1 MVVRIL
7 DITECHSDGDPSKW
21 PTTDKGYKRNDDY
34 FLNRIANDFWVK
46 EWDSID
52 LGGPPSSAQWRLNRL
67 PDGYAGF
74 EKQRGDSKHVDRYLY
89 GHPRGQFRSLQEF
102 YPHFKHLMESG
113 GPVGCQCKICTG
125 NKRASTNG
133 LTTSGSNGARSVSP
147 ARTTFSYFTQTQ
159 TKPPAS
165 KPAPPL
171 FNQTARPISTPL
183 LPQGRLPTPTPQAP
197 RKQVDED
204 GTTDVFRVLLD
215 ELKAAE
221 DDVVIDKKIAESTSP
236 DWRAGNELL
245 KELLEQWKDQPRFV
259 PRTGELVLFVRDLNP
274 EEVLAWDDDART
286 WHKVD
291 HKSGALLG
299 RPKWEAGV
307 VTQMPLQQVDESDLA
322 TVPDSKGNVVNSG
335 FRIEPLSKPGTEE
348 KRYAKQQ
355 RYAKQHRYLPL
366 HGLRPLVYWQDCL
379 RECPEAEWHPTIR
392 HVLSVANTFCV
403 IARDR
408 FKGVRNELSG
418 SQATVFCRGAY
429 IGFDLITI
437 GDAVRLLPNPDE
449 QKPDDDTDMLVVT
462 AIKLRLVNIDD
473 AGNDDWDEGRPYTT
487 CLHISGKAFTLDR
500 RRSFDGVGK
509 VPISS
514 DSDLL
519 PAGLEGYGQWY
530 HMTDPEQTKARLEV
544 PFTRIL
550 GRVSE
555 SVALEKWFQA
565 PASSSPQNDIQQF
578 RKTTRAAS
586 SRRLR
591 RGLSGLV
598 EARARAYAEDPRI
611 DRAAGKSWFWA
622 DTRVEALDL
631 HEINDRFVGPKDE
644 TRSKSQMDSWRKL
657 LRALDG
663 SKHGLAVY
671 HAERLQREEESKKEK
686 QGLAAG
692 SYGMVGAAVTIP
704 DGMSGSGT
712 DGTPQQTEAEAG
724 EDMEM
729 LEVEEDEDDDMVDVD
744 EDEDRDK
751 QPAPNDTRA
760 GANIMNVDV
769 DEDDPGDSDGMD
781 DMDEASTPDV
791 TRAGAGI
798 PNIDGVIELSDD
810 DD

>member
-1 MVVRIL
+1 METFHKPAIMVIRIL
-7 DITECHSDGDPSKW
+7 DIADCHSDGDPSKW
-21 PTTDKGYKRNDDY
+21 PTPDKGYKRNDDY
-34 FLNRIANDFWVK
+34 FLQRIANDFWVK
-46 EWDSID
+46 EWDPID

-67 PDGYAGF
+67 PGGYAGF
-74 EKQRGDSKHVDRYLY
+74 EKQRGDLKHVDRYLY

-113 GPVGCQCKICTG
+113 GPVGCRCKVCTG
-125 NKRASTNG
+125 NKRASTSG

-147 ARTTFSYFTQTQ
+147 ARTSSYFPRTQ
-159 TKPPAS
+159 TKQAAS
-165 KPAPPL
+165 KLAPPL
-171 FNQTARPISTPL
+171 FNQTARPISMPL
-183 LPQGRLPTPTPQAP
+183 LPHGRLPTLTPQAP

-215 ELKAAE
+215 EPKATE
-221 DDVVIDKKIAESTSP
+221 DDFVIDKKIVESTSP

-245 KELLEQWKDQPRFV
+245 KELLEEWKAQPRFV

-274 EEVLAWDDDART
+274 EEILAWDDDART
-286 WHKVD
+286 WHKV
-291 HKSGALLG
+291 HQKTGALLG

-307 VTQMPLQQVDESDLA
+307 VTQMPLQQVNDSDLA
-322 TVPDSKGNVVNSG
+322 TVPGSKGNVVNSG
-335 FRIEPLSKPGTEE
+335 FRIEPLSKPGNPD
-348 KRYAKQQ
+348 K
-355 RYAKQHRYLPL
+355 RYAKQHRYVPL

-379 RECPEAEWHPTIR
+379 REYPEAEWHPTIK

-408 FKGVRNELSG
+408 FKGVRDELSG

-429 IGFDLITI
+429 IGSDLITI

-449 QKPDDDTDMLVVT
+449 QKPDDVTDILVIT

-473 AGNDDWDEGRPYTT
+473 AGRDDWDEGRPYTT

-519 PAGLEGYGQWY
+519 PSGLEGYGQWY
-530 HMTDPEQTKARLEV
+530 HMTDPKQTKARLEV

-555 SVALEKWFQA
+555 SIALEKWFQS
-565 PASSSPQNDIQQF
+565 PASSSPQNAIQQF
-578 RKTTRAAS
+578 RKPTQAAS

-591 RGLSGLV
+591 RGLSGLI
-598 EARARAYAEDPRI
+598 EARTRAYAEDPRI
-611 DRAAGKSWFWA
+611 DKAAGKSWFWA

-631 HEINDRFVGPKDE
+631 HEVNDRFVGPKDE
-644 TRSKSQMDSWRKL
+644 TRSKAQMDSWRKL

-671 HAERLQREEESKKEK
+671 HAERLKREEESKKEK

-712 DGTPQQTEAEAG
+712 YGTPQHTEAEAG
-724 EDMEM
+724 EDQEM
-729 LEVEEDEDDDMVDVD
+729 LEAEEDEDMIDVEDEEDEEDEDDMD
-744 EDEDRDK
+744 EG
-751 QPAPNDTRA
+751 PAPNDARA
-760 GANIMNVDV
+760 GANI
-769 DEDDPGDSDGMD
+769 
-781 DMDEASTPDV
+781 
-791 TRAGAGI
+791 
-798 PNIDGVIELSDD
+798 PNINGVIELSDD